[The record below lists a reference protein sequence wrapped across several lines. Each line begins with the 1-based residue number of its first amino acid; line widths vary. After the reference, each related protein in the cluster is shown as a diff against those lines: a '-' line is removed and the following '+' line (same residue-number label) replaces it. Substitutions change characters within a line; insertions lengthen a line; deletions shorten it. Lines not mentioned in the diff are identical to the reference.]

1 MRHEENWG
9 GGAAGGAAAHR
20 RKVSLGGKSSD
31 AGNRCNTTNSE
42 QHQAGRETRDMK
54 KKRRPMLGDSSNTDT
69 RHYDIEQL

>member
-1 MRHEENWG
+1 LGKGGKHKAQNGYQLYSTKMRHEVTWG

-42 QHQAGRETRDMK
+42 TAPGGAQKNKGH
-54 KKRRPMLGDSSNTDT
+54 
-69 RHYDIEQL
+69 